1 MDSNNL
7 NKINILERKQSI
19 IAKSLDKI
27 CKKPKG
33 DLLQ

>member
-1 MDSNNL
+1 MDSNYL
-7 NKINILERKQSI
+7 NKMNILERKQPI

-33 DLLQ
+33 HLLQ